1 MSKPGILWE
10 RREIQCFNTMQKS
23 SLFTCSG
30 LLFLS
35 RSDPSLGVAKTFQGY
50 TPNCMSQR
58 MELIEP
64 YFASFVNPALFP
76 DQFN

>member
-10 RREIQCFNTMQKS
+10 RREIQCFNPMQKS

-35 RSDPSLGVAKTFQGY
+35 RSDPSHGVAKTFQGY
-50 TPNCMSQR
+50 TPNYQR

-64 YFASFVNPALFP
+64 YFASFVNPDLFP
-76 DQFN
+76 DQVN